1 MIILSYPLKD
11 KSVNKWIE
19 KLDDLL
25 LSYKLIEDTTLTT
38 PKLQSGSDIAS
49 NVTSIDALLE
59 QIEAEVIEWRK
70 PGCGK

>member
-1 MIILSYPLKD
+1 MIILSYPVKD

-19 KLDDLL
+19 KLDELL
-25 LSYKLIEDTTLTT
+25 VSYKLVEDATLQH
-38 PKLQSGSDIAS
+38 PKLKSGSDEA
-49 NVTSIDALLE
+49 NNTPSIDALLE